1 MWSTDLSAAP
11 DRCVVILAMGRA
23 PADCKI
29 RPNHFYDVVCS
40 ACRIDDV
47 WYGNTMNNI
56 GPRIRAWAPLPEWV
70 DTPGGPVPPE
80 LDRNKGVV

>member
-1 MWSTDLSAAP
+1 
-11 DRCVVILAMGRA
+11 
-23 PADCKI
+23 
-29 RPNHFYDVVCS
+29 
-40 ACRIDDV
+40 
-47 WYGNTMNNI
+47 MNNI